1 MQQILF
7 LIHMLVGIAIIALV
21 LMQQGKGSGMGA
33 GFGSGAS
40 GTVFGSQGSL
50 PFLFKLTIGC
60 GAIFFATSLGIA
72 VLIAHAPQQGSAIT
86 LKNNSNLPLST
97 NLPLTP
103 TNK

>member
-7 LIHMLVGIAIIALV
+7 LIHMLIGIAIIALV

-72 VLIAHAPQQGSAIT
+72 VLIAHSPKQSPAVN
-86 LKNNSNLPLST
+86 LENNSSLPLST
-97 NLPLTP
+97 NLPLNST
-103 TNK
+103 K